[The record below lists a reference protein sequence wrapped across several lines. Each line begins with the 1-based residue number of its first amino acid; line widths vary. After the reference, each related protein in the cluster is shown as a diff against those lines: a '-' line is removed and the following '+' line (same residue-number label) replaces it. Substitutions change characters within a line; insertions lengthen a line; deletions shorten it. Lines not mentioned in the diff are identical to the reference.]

1 MENNTKYSKSNDF
14 NDFFTC
20 VDEEIMV
27 KIKNYTFLDVEYLG
41 HDLAKTKMYDR
52 NAFILPRE
60 KDIVINM
67 LEYYLNHKYSKF
79 FKKTEYLCNE
89 KEKICICNINADD
102 LRKIY
107 DGPYYIPNKKY
118 ISWFKL

>member
-1 MENNTKYSKSNDF
+1 MGNNTQCSKNNDF

-27 KIKNYTFLDVEYLG
+27 KIKNYKFLEVEYLDI
-41 HDLAKTKMYDR
+41 DLAKAKMYDR
-52 NAFILPRE
+52 NAFKLPRE
-60 KDIVINM
+60 KDIVNNM
-67 LEYYLNHKYSKF
+67 LEYYLNHKYSKL

-89 KEKICICNINADD
+89 KEKVCICNIHADD
-102 LRKIY
+102 FRKIY
-107 DGPYYIPNKKY
+107 DGPYYRPDKKY